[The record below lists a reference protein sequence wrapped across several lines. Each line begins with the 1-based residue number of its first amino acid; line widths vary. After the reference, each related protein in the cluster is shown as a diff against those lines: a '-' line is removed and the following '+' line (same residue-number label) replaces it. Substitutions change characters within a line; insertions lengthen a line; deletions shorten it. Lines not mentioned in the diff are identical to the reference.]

1 MIGTHSQV
9 IWRERDKT
17 KHMAWFFRKKQKSN
31 QTSTVAPTVQE
42 QTATLNEQYV
52 GARRFVDAP
61 DAPYQLPKDTTD
73 LNRLDFQHFIL
84 RQAFVGN
91 YVAPISL
98 DTGSKLLD
106 VGTGTGRW
114 AIEMAQAFPQ
124 TRVYGVD
131 LEESRAIS
139 GQTPSTP
146 LNYSFQRGNVLQG
159 LPFQG
164 NTFDFVHQRL
174 LVTGVPFT
182 RWPEVIRELL
192 RVTRH
197 GGWIEMVEGGAIFVH
212 EGPATTQWSA
222 WSNALMGSADID
234 VYQIANLAAVAQQNG
249 LICERRVYNIPIGSW
264 GGRIGVMMQQDLLSI
279 YDSLVP
285 RYQQVLGISTGN
297 TDTIRQRM
305 IQEWNDLHT
314 LWSTFVVY
322 GQKGIVNLRT

>member
-1 MIGTHSQV
+1 
-9 IWRERDKT
+9 
-17 KHMAWFFRKKQKSN
+17 MAWFLRKKQKKSP
-31 QTSTVAPTVQE
+31 TSTVAPTAPE
-42 QTATLNEQYV
+42 QTATLHEQYV
-52 GARRFVDAP
+52 GSRRFVNAH

-84 RQAFVGN
+84 RQALTGN

-98 DTGSKLLD
+98 VADSNVLD

-114 AIEMAQAFPQ
+114 SIEMAQAFPQ

-146 LNYSFQRGNVLQG
+146 LNYSFQSGNILQG
-159 LPFQG
+159 LPFQE

-174 LVTGVPFT
+174 LVTGIPFA

-192 RVTRH
+192 RVTRP
-197 GGWIEMVEGGAIFVH
+197 GGYIEMVEGGAIFVH

-222 WSNALMGSADID
+222 WSNALMGSAGID

-249 LICERRVYNIPIGSW
+249 LPCEKRIYNIPIGSW

-285 RYQQVLGISTGN
+285 RYQRVLGISRGN

-305 IQEWNDLHT
+305 IQEWNDFHT

-322 GQKGIVNLRT
+322 GQK